1 MAVLPGTVPIRQYLR
16 DHGIPNEMIQWDQQ
30 RGLVQV
36 GEHTIKPTQNISGTT
51 YATPGVLQQV
61 ISAIQG
67 TTTPKPTSS
76 GGSRTSRSSGTV
88 PIRQYLRDHG
98 VPDELIQWDQERGLV
113 RVGGYTIQP
122 THNISG
128 TTYAPP
134 EILQQVVSGIVG
146 SRGSGGSRSTK
157 TTSTSMSTQ
166 DYFQPIIDQIQQ
178 LALSAARQPDLTS
191 VVREFNRLL
200 GNLTP
205 NYNVP
210 TFEEAQAQ
218 IMKSLAPVMESAQ
231 RQLGQQYEQAQRRLM
246 GAQAVAGI
254 VGSDP
259 AARQLHT
266 LGNIHQQSLG
276 E

>member
-1 MAVLPGTVPIRQYLR
+1 GTPAPQ
-16 DHGIPNEMIQWDQQ
+16 
-30 RGLVQV
+30 
-36 GEHTIKPTQNISGTT
+36 S
-51 YATPGVLQQV
+51 
-61 ISAIQG
+61 
-67 TTTPKPTSS
+67 TSS

-146 SRGSGGSRSTK
+146 SRGSGGSRSTR
-157 TTSTSMSTQ
+157 TTQ

-200 GNLTP
+200 GQLTP

-218 IMKSLAPVMESAQ
+218 IMESLAPVMESAQ
-231 RQLGQQYEQAQRRLM
+231 
-246 GAQAVAGI
+246 
-254 VGSDP
+254 
-259 AARQLHT
+259 
-266 LGNIHQQSLG
+266 
-276 E
+276 

>member
-1 MAVLPGTVPIRQYLR
+1 
-16 DHGIPNEMIQWDQQ
+16 
-30 RGLVQV
+30 
-36 GEHTIKPTQNISGTT
+36 
-51 YATPGVLQQV
+51 
-61 ISAIQG
+61 
-67 TTTPKPTSS
+67 
-76 GGSRTSRSSGTV
+76 
-88 PIRQYLRDHG
+88 
-98 VPDELIQWDQERGLV
+98 
-113 RVGGYTIQP
+113 
-122 THNISG
+122 
-128 TTYAPP
+128 

-146 SRGSGGSRSTK
+146 SGGSGGSRSTR

-191 VVREFNRLL
+191 VVKEFNRLL

-218 IMKSLAPVMESAQ
+218 VMESLAPVMQSAQ
-231 RQLGQQYEQAQRRLM
+231 RQLRQHYGQAQRRLM

-259 AARQLHT
+259 AAKQLHT
-266 LGNIHQQSLG
+266 LGDIHRQRLSELQDQFTHTASREAMNLINQALSGYQQQAQAYQIAADIASQLVNQAIQAQNLQFQGASSLLG
-276 E
+276 LANLMESARQANLPY